1 MGETMRRSDSG
12 KSTVK
17 AVLSIAFVFAL
28 AYSAAKIIPVY
39 VSSYELQD
47 YIRQQNPFWLT
58 QRTPADAIRNHILA
72 KAKDLDLPVEPDQ
85 VKVDM
90 GGGVSVQ
97 LDYTVP
103 VDLKV
108 YTLHLHFTPAADNRQ
123 L

>member
-1 MGETMRRSDSG
+1 MRRSDSG

-17 AVLSIAFVFAL
+17 AVLSIAFVFAV
-28 AYSAAKIIPVY
+28 AYSAIKIIPVY

-58 QRTPADAIRNHILA
+58 QRAPADAIRNHILA

-85 VKVDM
+85 VKVDV

-108 YTLHLHFTPAADNRQ
+108 WTLRLHFTPSADNRQ